1 MSLKTV
7 NLKSSNSTKV
17 IPIVAMGTLLLP
29 NIAHAAVGIDY
40 VIEKGLLV
48 FAYCVGIAFLYAMGV
63 GAFKLISAGLAVS
76 KLKENNGQNPD
87 MGRNLGIDLVQGLA
101 LIGGPAIVVMLIV
114 SFFGSTEVVNFM
126 IGSDGLSTND
136 MLNLQQGQ
144 NVGGTG
150 TGTGN

>member
-1 MSLKTV
+1 MSHKTV
-7 NLKSSNSTKV
+7 NLKSSKSTKV
-17 IPIVAMGTLLLP
+17 IPIVALGTLLIP
-29 NIAHAAVGIDY
+29 NFAHAAVGINF
-40 VIEKGLLV
+40 VIEKAVLL
-48 FAYCVGIAFLYAMGV
+48 FAYCVGIAFIIAMGV

-87 MGRNLGIDLVQGLA
+87 MGKNLSIDLVQGIA

-114 SFFGSTEVVNFM
+114 SFFGSTEVVDFM

-144 NVGGTG
+144 NAGGTG
-150 TGTGN
+150 TGN